1 MAGIISYGAYV
12 PLYRLGPGTAG
23 WMAPVEKAIAN
34 FDEDSITMAVA
45 AAIDCMNGIDRST
58 IDGLYFASTT
68 CPYVEKQAATTIATA
83 SDLRRDVLTADFTN
97 SLRAG
102 TTALRGALD
111 AVNAGSA
118 KQLMVTAADMRL
130 TSPRSEFEPLWG
142 DGGAALLI
150 GDERVAVNI
159 VGSYSVSNEI
169 LDVWRAQGET
179 VVSAWEER
187 FILDEGYR
195 SILPEAISGLFQKY
209 NLGPKDL
216 TKAVYYAPDP
226 RRHAEIARGMGL
238 DPAQIQPPLFGA
250 VGNTGAAF
258 ALMMLVAALEEAKP
272 GDRILLANYGDGADA
287 FILEVT
293 EEINKI
299 KDRRG
304 IKGYMASKKI
314 LNDYQLYA
322 SWRGFVEMS
331 AAARRPEIVMPSA
344 SAVWRER
351 DQNIR
356 FYGNKCRKCGYAQ
369 YPPQL
374 VCTNCHARGDFD
386 DVRFSDK
393 KGEVFTYAMD
403 YLAPTGDP
411 PLVIVVVN
419 FEGGGRILNMMT
431 DRDINE
437 LKIGMPI
444 EMTFR
449 KLFTP
454 KGVHNYYWKSMPLRG

>member
-1 MAGIISYGAYV
+1 
-12 PLYRLGPGTAG
+12 
-23 WMAPVEKAIAN
+23 
-34 FDEDSITMAVA
+34 
-45 AAIDCMNGIDRST
+45 
-58 IDGLYFASTT
+58 
-68 CPYVEKQAATTIATA
+68 
-83 SDLRRDVLTADFTN
+83 
-97 SLRAG
+97 
-102 TTALRGALD
+102 
-111 AVNAGSA
+111 
-118 KQLMVTAADMRL
+118 
-130 TSPRSEFEPLWG
+130 
-142 DGGAALLI
+142 
-150 GDERVAVNI
+150 
-159 VGSYSVSNEI
+159 
-169 LDVWRAQGET
+169 
-179 VVSAWEER
+179 
-187 FILDEGYR
+187 
-195 SILPEAISGLFQKY
+195 
-209 NLGPKDL
+209 
-216 TKAVYYAPDP
+216 
-226 RRHAEIARGMGL
+226 
-238 DPAQIQPPLFGA
+238 

-272 GDRILLANYGDGADA
+272 GDRILLASYGDGADA

-293 EEINKI
+293 KQIKKI
-299 KDRRG
+299 KGRRG
-304 IKGYMASKKI
+304 IKGYVASKKI

-331 AAARRPEIVMPSA
+331 AAARRPEILMPSA

-356 FYGNKCRKCGYAQ
+356 FYGNKCRKCGYPQ

-374 VCTNCHARGDFD
+374 VCTNCHSRGDFD

-411 PLVIVVVN
+411 PLVIAVVN
-419 FEGGGRILNMMT
+419 FEGGGRTLNMMT